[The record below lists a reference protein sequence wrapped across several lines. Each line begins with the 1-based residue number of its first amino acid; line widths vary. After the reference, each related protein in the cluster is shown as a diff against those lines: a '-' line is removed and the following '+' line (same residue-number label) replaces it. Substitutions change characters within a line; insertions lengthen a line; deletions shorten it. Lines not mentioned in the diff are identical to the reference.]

1 MKKLLASI
9 IAVGG
14 LYVAQ
19 FCSMGC
25 ILLIMDEPEFFI
37 D

>member
-14 LYVAQ
+14 LYIAQ

-25 ILLIMDEPEFFI
+25 LLVVIDEPEFFI